1 MATTEAKSNNM
12 RLVSHHALD
21 GFGNVGEGMSI
32 QLAKDGR
39 RILWLAHESAPKNF
53 TAVDVS
59 DIKNPKIIC
68 QTELPHQKVRSN
80 SLEVC
85 GDLMA
90 VAYQTNE
97 FGLEP
102 AGIEM
107 FDISTPE
114 EPKSVGFFDRSGP
127 FSRGVHQVWFVDG
140 EYIHC
145 AAGSDD
151 FVPRY
156 RRDFQFYTCVDA
168 RDPANMKEVG
178 RWWFPGQRKGDQA
191 DPLPRLP
198 FGDNG
203 WRIHN
208 TNVYPERPDRVYGA
222 YINGGA
228 VTLDI
233 SDKED
238 PKLIGHWNPNPP
250 FPGFAH
256 TSVPMLGRDLLIVTH
271 ETNVNGAADWPKL
284 TWVLDNREE
293 TNPVSISTLPL
304 PPLEEYGGRP
314 GRCGA
319 HNIHENRPGP
329 SFRSEQYVV
338 GNYFNAGVRVHDISD
353 PFHPKEV
360 AFYEPEAPE
369 GSRVGEIQMN
379 DVYVDEN
386 QIVYTVDRLIGGL
399 YILEMDI

>member
-1 MATTEAKSNNM
+1 MVKSSNM
-12 RLVSHHALD
+12 RLVSHHTLN

-32 QLAKDGR
+32 QLAKGGR

-53 TAVDVS
+53 TGVDIT
-59 DIKNPKIIC
+59 DIKNPKIIT
-68 QTELPHQKVRSN
+68 QTELPHKSVRSN
-80 SLEVC
+80 SLDVS

-97 FGLEP
+97 MGMEP

-107 FDISTPE
+107 FDIGDPE
-114 EPKSVGFFDRSGP
+114 NPKSIGFFDRSGP
-127 FSRGVHQVWFVDG
+127 CSRGVHQVWFVDG

-145 AAGSDD
+145 ASGSAD

-156 RRDFQFYTCVDA
+156 PRDFQFYTCVDA
-168 RDPANMKEVG
+168 RDPANMKELG
-178 RWWFPGQRKGDQA
+178 RWWFPGQRKGDDA
-191 DPLPRLP
+191 PPLARLP

-203 WRIHN
+203 WRVHN
-208 TNVYPERPDRVYGA
+208 TNVYPERPDRVYCA
-222 YINGGA
+222 YINGGV

-233 SDKED
+233 SDKSD
-238 PKLIGHWNPNPP
+238 PKMVGHWNPNPP

-256 TSVPMLGRDLLIVTH
+256 TTLPMFDRELLVVTH
-271 ETNVNGAADWPKL
+271 ETNVNGAADWPKVV
-284 TWVLDNREE
+284 WVLDNRVEQH
-293 TNPVSISTLPL
+293 PVSISTLPL

-314 GRCGA
+314 GRFGA

-329 SFRSEQYVV
+329 SFRSETLVI

-353 PFHPKEV
+353 PFQPKEV
-360 AFYEPEAPE
+360 AFYEPDAPE

-386 QIVYTVDRLIGGL
+386 QIVYGVDRLVGGL
-399 YILEMDI
+399 YIMEMDI